1 MERSS
6 TGVQKRSR
14 QPHLIES
21 LKKKEVEGASPIHEH
36 SVELNILYDGAN
48 YQAIPSRLWYKVW
61 VVTAVKSNGD
71 LWPSK
76 VLEGGGFDHQD
87 LPDCELLLPLGLIRI
102 RATKNV
108 VDPLMSLGDVT
119 LGILR
124 LLLLIGYLENLIYK
138 TLELVTVSGLVLFL
152 RWKMQMRSRK
162 PSNSPV
168 LGRYSLCRWG
178 RSTALTERPGFLFLS
193 WPLDELG

>member
-1 MERSS
+1 MRNRHELGECWPSHESIVCGLKISHLKLYIFSSELLSSPEGYGKRDLTDGCCCCTRDYTMERSS

-71 LWPSK
+71 L
-76 VLEGGGFDHQD
+76 
-87 LPDCELLLPLGLIRI
+87 
-102 RATKNV
+102 
-108 VDPLMSLGDVT
+108 
-119 LGILR
+119 
-124 LLLLIGYLENLIYK
+124 
-138 TLELVTVSGLVLFL
+138 
-152 RWKMQMRSRK
+152 
-162 PSNSPV
+162 
-168 LGRYSLCRWG
+168 
-178 RSTALTERPGFLFLS
+178 
-193 WPLDELG
+193 